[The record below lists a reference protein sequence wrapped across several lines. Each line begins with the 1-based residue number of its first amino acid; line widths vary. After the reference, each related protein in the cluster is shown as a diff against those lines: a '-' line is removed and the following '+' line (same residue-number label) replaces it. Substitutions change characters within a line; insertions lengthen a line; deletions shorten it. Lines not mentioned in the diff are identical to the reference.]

1 LYLLI
6 LLAQENKNIMQFAE
20 NINIAKL
27 GLIDHKFRSFL
38 TMLGIIFGTASVIAM
53 VSIGEG
59 AKKQAIAKYQDLGIS
74 NIIIRDKDLSD
85 KELEEVRMKFSQGLS
100 LRDAEVIKEIV
111 PGVTDVAPQAET
123 KMDAKYADRSS
134 KATVI
139 GITPSILEI
148 LNYRT
153 DQGDFINADHYNRQL
168 KVCILGSG
176 IAKEL
181 FSYDTPLGKSV
192 KLGDQWFEVV
202 GVMQNKALFTE
213 TVGELAARD
222 LNNDVYI
229 PLSTFNKR
237 MPQISRFSS
246 EIKQLT
252 VKLENSDRLVES
264 ASVIRSIL
272 NRHHFNNDDFSIVV
286 PYELLKQEE
295 KERRIYNLLLAS
307 IAAIS
312 LIVGGIGIMN
322 IMLASVLER
331 TNEIGIR
338 RAIGGKKSDIMSQ
351 FVTEA
356 VVISISGG
364 VIGVIFGISL
374 SLGIGLATDVQTNLT
389 LYSVLIAFGFSVL
402 VGITFGYLP
411 AKKAADLK
419 PIESIRHD

>member
-1 LYLLI
+1 
-6 LLAQENKNIMQFAE
+6 MHFTE
-20 NINIAKL
+20 NINIARL

-59 AKKQAIAKYQDLGIS
+59 AKEQAIAKYQDLGIS
-74 NIIIRDKDLSD
+74 NIIIRDKDLTEA
-85 KELEEVRMKFSQGLS
+85 ELEEVRMKFSQGLS
-100 LRDAEVIKEIV
+100 LRDAEVIHEIV
-111 PGVTDVAPQAET
+111 PGVVDVAPQSEA

-139 GITPSILEI
+139 GVTPAILKI
-148 LNYRT
+148 LNY
-153 DQGDFINADHYNRQL
+153 QVYNGNFINEDHYNRNL
-168 KVCILGSG
+168 KVCILGFNL
-176 IAKEL
+176 AREL
-181 FSYDTPLGKSV
+181 FSYDNPIGKSV
-192 KLGDQWFEVV
+192 KFNDQWFEVI

-237 MPQISRFSS
+237 IPRENRFSS

-252 VKLENSDRLVES
+252 VKLDNSEELIQS
-264 ASVIRSIL
+264 AAVIRSIL
-272 NRHHFNNDDFSIVV
+272 KRHHFNNDDFSIIV

-338 RAIGGKKSDIMSQ
+338 RAIGGRKSDIMNQ

-356 VVISISGG
+356 VVLSISGG
-364 VIGVIFGISL
+364 VIGVVLGISL
-374 SLGIGLATDVQTNLT
+374 SLGISIATDVKTDLT
-389 LYSVLIAFGFSVL
+389 FYSIIIAFGFSVL

-411 AKKAADLK
+411 AKKAANLS

>member
-1 LYLLI
+1 
-6 LLAQENKNIMQFAE
+6 MQFAE
-20 NINIAKL
+20 NINIARL

-59 AKKQAIAKYQDLGIS
+59 AKKQAIEKYKDLGIN
-74 NIIIRDKDLSD
+74 NIIIRDKDLSET
-85 KELEEVRMKFSQGLS
+85 ELEAVRMKFSQGLS
-100 LRDAEVIKEIV
+100 LKDAEVIKEIV
-111 PGVTDVAPQAET
+111 PGVSDIAPQSEA
-123 KMDAKYADRSS
+123 KMDAKFADKSS

-139 GITPSILEI
+139 GITPSILGI
-148 LNYRT
+148 LNYQT
-153 DQGDFINADHYNRQL
+153 ESGGFINEDHYQRQL
-168 KVCILGSG
+168 KVCILGSN
-176 IAKEL
+176 ITREL
-181 FSYDTPLGKSV
+181 FSYDNPLGQSV
-192 KLGDQWFEVV
+192 KLGDQWFEII

-229 PLSTFNKR
+229 PLSTFHKR
-237 MPQISRFSS
+237 IPKDNRFSS
-246 EIKQLT
+246 EIRQLT
-252 VKLENSDRLVES
+252 VKLDNSERLVES
-264 ASVIRSIL
+264 AAVIRSIL
-272 NRHHFNNDDFSIVV
+272 SRHHFNNNDFSIIV

-356 VVISISGG
+356 VVLSISGG
-364 VIGVIFGISL
+364 IIGVILGISL
-374 SLGIGLATDVQTNLT
+374 SLGIALATDVKTSLT
-389 LYSVLIAFGFSVL
+389 LYSIIIAFGFSVL

-411 AKKAADLK
+411 AKNASNLS

>member
-1 LYLLI
+1 
-6 LLAQENKNIMQFAE
+6 MQFAE
-20 NINIAKL
+20 NINIAAL
-27 GLIDHKFRSFL
+27 GLIDHKVRSFL

-74 NIIIRDKDLSD
+74 NIIVRDKDMTE
-85 KELEEVRMKFSQGLS
+85 KELEEVRIKFSQGLS
-100 LRDAEVIKEIV
+100 LKDADVIQKIV
-111 PGVTDVAPQAET
+111 PGVTDIAPQAEK
-123 KMDAKYADRSS
+123 KMDAKVGDKAS

-139 GITPSILEI
+139 GITPSVLKI
-148 LNYRT
+148 LNY
-153 DQGDFINADHYNRQL
+153 QVGKGVFINQDHYDRQL
-168 KVCILGSG
+168 KVCILGANISR
-176 IAKEL
+176 EL
-181 FSYDTPLGKSV
+181 FSYDNPVGQSV
-192 KLGDQWFEVV
+192 KLDDQWFEVV
-202 GVMQNKALFTE
+202 GVMQTKALFTE

-229 PLSTFNKR
+229 PLSTFNGR
-237 MPQISRFSS
+237 ISKENRFSS

-252 VKLENSDRLVES
+252 VKLNSSEHLVES
-264 ASVIRSIL
+264 AAVIRSIL
-272 NRHHFNNDDFSIVV
+272 TKHHFNNDDFSIIV

-295 KERRIYNLLLAS
+295 RERRIYNLLLAS

-338 RAIGGKKSDIMSQ
+338 RALGGRKSDIMGQ
-351 FVTEA
+351 FITEA
-356 VVISISGG
+356 VVLSITGG
-364 VIGVIFGISL
+364 IIGVILGISF
-374 SLGIGLATDVQTNLT
+374 SLGISFVTDVETTIT
-389 LYSVLIAFGFSVL
+389 LYSIVIAFGFSVL

>member
-1 LYLLI
+1 
-6 LLAQENKNIMQFAE
+6 MHFSE

-74 NIIIRDKDLSD
+74 NIIIRDKDLTD
-85 KELEEVRMKFSQGLS
+85 IELEEVRMKFSSGLS
-100 LRDAEVIKEIV
+100 LKDAEIIKEIV
-111 PGVTDVAPQAET
+111 PGVTGVAPQAES
-123 KMDAKYADRSS
+123 KMDAQYADKSA

-139 GITPSILEI
+139 GVTPSIKEI
-148 LNYRT
+148 LNFQT
-153 DQGDFINADHYNRQL
+153 DKGGFITDDHYDRQL
-168 KVCILGSG
+168 KVCVLGSNL
-176 IAKEL
+176 AREL
-181 FSYDTPLGKSV
+181 FSYDDPLGQSV
-192 KLGDQWFEVV
+192 KLSDQWFEIV

-237 MPQISRFSS
+237 IPKEKPFSS

-252 VKLENSDRLVES
+252 IKLNNSDKLVES
-264 ASVIRSIL
+264 AAVIRSIL
-272 NRHHFNNDDFSIVV
+272 NRHHFNNNDYSIIV

-338 RAIGGKKSDIMSQ
+338 RALGGKKSDIMSQ

-356 VVISISGG
+356 VVLSISGG
-364 VIGVIFGISL
+364 IIGVILGVSFSLGISL
-374 SLGIGLATDVQTNLT
+374 ATAVTTSIT
-389 LYSVLIAFGFSVL
+389 LYSIVIAFGFSVL
-402 VGITFGYLP
+402 VGISFGYLP
-411 AKKAADLK
+411 AKNAANLS